1 MFKKKSTKKPS
12 VNYEEIYTEMP
23 HNKDTE
29 LTSSKIKS
37 LLIRSSD
44 MRFREIYICGD
55 QQRMVT
61 LVFIDGMIDSK
72 TISDDVIKPLMQKSL
87 LCEADSERKIIDLI
101 EHGFVYFPEMK
112 TRNNINDAI
121 NDILAGSCA
130 LVFDKEKTALTFD
143 TKGYEKRT
151 ITEPTSESTVK
162 GTKDSFVESLRVNTA
177 TLRSKIKSPN
187 LIIEETIVG
196 KQTRTFVAIAY
207 LDGIVNKTIVD
218 EVKKRLNNIDV
229 DGVIEAGFVE
239 EYIIDNKYSTFPQAS
254 VTERTDKFCTAIL
267 EGRVG
272 LIIDGLPTV
281 YIIPAAIYQF
291 LRTPDDYSQN
301 FIVVSFIRFLR
312 YVSSALTLF
321 LPAIYVAITT
331 FHPEM
336 IPTELAQAISASKE
350 GVPFPIF
357 IEVLAMLIAFEI
369 LLEAGLRMPRN
380 IGQAVSIVGA
390 LVVGEASV
398 NAKLISPAVVVIV
411 AATVISGFTIPNQD
425 FSNSIRI
432 WRFIM
437 VLAGGAIGIFGV
449 SMAALFLLYHLASIE
464 TFGVPY
470 LSPFAANE
478 GHDFGD
484 SFIRIPLSALKN
496 RPTFLK
502 TPNKRRQ
509 K

>member
-1 MFKKKSTKKPS
+1 MFKKIFKKKTS
-12 VNYEEIYTEMP
+12 VNNEVIFSEIPDNT
-23 HNKDTE
+23 DTE
-29 LTSSKIKS
+29 LTSSKLKS
-37 LLIRSSD
+37 LLMRSSD
-44 MRFREIYICGD
+44 MRFREIYICGN
-55 QQRMVT
+55 QQRPVT
-61 LVFIDGMIDSK
+61 LIFIDGMIDSK
-72 TISDDVIKPLMQKSL
+72 IISDDVIKPLIQKSQ
-87 LCEADSERKIIDLI
+87 LCDADSEMKTIELI
-101 EHGFVYFPEMK
+101 EHGFVYFPDMK
-112 TRNNINDAI
+112 TRKNINDAI

-130 LVFDKEKTALTFD
+130 LVFDKEKTALTFN
-143 TKGYEKRT
+143 TKGFEKRG
-151 ITEPTSESTVK
+151 ISEPTNEGSSK

-196 KQTRTFVAIAY
+196 KQTHTSIAIVY

-218 EVKKRLNNIDV
+218 EVKKRLNNIQV

-239 EYIIDNKYSTFPQAS
+239 EYIIDSKYSTFPQVS
-254 VTERTDKFCTAIL
+254 VTERTDKLCTTIL

-281 YIIPAAIYQF
+281 YIIPGTVYQF

-312 YVSSALTLF
+312 YLSAMITLF
-321 LPAIYVAITT
+321 LPAFYVAITT

-357 IEVLAMLIAFEI
+357 IEVLAMLVAFEI
-369 LLEAGLRMPRN
+369 LLEAGLRLPRN
-380 IGQAVSIVGA
+380 IGQTVSIVGA

-398 NAKLISPAVVVIV
+398 NAKLISPAVVVVI
-411 AATVISGFTIPNQD
+411 AATVISAFTIPNQD

-437 VLAGGAIGIFGV
+437 VLAGGAIGIFGLG
-449 SMAALFLLYHLASIE
+449 MAALFLLYHLASIE

-470 LSPFAANE
+470 LSPFAGNE

-484 SFIRIPLSALKN
+484 SFIRIRLSALKK
-496 RPTFLK
+496 RPFFLK
-502 TPNKRRQ
+502 TPNERRQ